1 MTEIIN
7 PEGQD
12 MKEVRNVPLQS
23 IDLDTFKS
31 IYYWTNVKP
40 DTQIKIFEERKK
52 IELSNIHELND
63 RVHQKLDTH
72 KVETYINSI
81 NFILSDGNFK
91 EYGSWG
97 EFQRQNWEYINQ
109 TIRSINITWD
119 ITLSLPNHVLPQ
131 KHTLK
136 VRLGSAIPPKEMFQ
150 IMFTSDE
157 PSELIESRAE
167 GLVKVDFINQVIAN
181 ELIKVVNDWHDGL
194 KKVDH
199 ESGFIKV
206 LEKRQKYI
214 VSAIANFTPVFFIL
228 LAYLYHSLLC
238 NQFGVSKNLNILSLQ
253 RSIVVLAFVFSIGI
267 LVGRILARWIDR
279 KIDKFKY
286 ETGFYISRGDKN
298 YLDELKN
305 DNNKIKKEIIGKS
318 ILAVISGVIAVGTKV
333 ILEYFLNK

>member
-1 MTEIIN
+1 MSEIIN
-7 PEGQD
+7 PEEQNN
-12 MKEVRNVPLQS
+12 KEVSNVPPQPM
-23 IDLDTFKS
+23 DLDTFKS

-52 IELSNIHELND
+52 IELSSIHELND
-63 RVHQKLDTH
+63 RVHQKLATH
-72 KVETYINSI
+72 KVETYIASI
-81 NFILSDGNFK
+81 NFILADGNFK
-91 EYGSWG
+91 EYGSWA

-109 TIRSINITWD
+109 TIKSINITWD
-119 ITLSLPNHVLPQ
+119 LTLSLPNHALPQ

-136 VRLGSAIPPKEMFQ
+136 VRLGSAIPPKDMFQ

-181 ELIKVVNDWHDGL
+181 ELIKVVNDWYEGL

-199 ESGFIKV
+199 ESGFIKF
-206 LEKRQKYI
+206 LEKWQKFI
-214 VSAIANFTPVFFIL
+214 VSSVANFTPVFLIFL
-228 LAYLYHSLLC
+228 VFLYHDLLC
-238 NQFGVSKNLNILSLQ
+238 NQFGFSKELNVLSLQ
-253 RSIVVLAFVFSIGI
+253 QSIVLMVFVFSIGI
-267 LVGRILARWIDR
+267 LIGRLLARWIDR

-298 YLDELKN
+298 YLDELKS
-305 DNNKIKKEIIGKS
+305 DNNKIKKEIIGRS
-318 ILAVISGVIAVGTKV
+318 ILAVVSGVIAVGTKV